1 MEEITL
7 AKALVELKLLDKR
20 ILKRTDQLNPVAV
33 KQNGKLASSTL
44 SPADFE
50 AEATACWQSLR
61 DLMQR
66 RRKIK
71 AALVVAN
78 ATAKVTVNGDEYT
91 LAEAIENKNMMER
104 EKEIVHK
111 TLRKVA
117 REKHVIED
125 IKEKNNSK
133 LMKLLESMY
142 GRSGKEHSLST
153 SDYDAV
159 AVPFKKANDPDFVD
173 PLNCE
178 KMLKDLE
185 DKADTFLAEVDV
197 CLSIANATTTI
208 HV

>member
-1 MEEITL
+1 MEEMTL

-20 ILKRTDQLNPVAV
+20 ITKRTEQLNPVAV
-33 KQNGKLASSTL
+33 KQNGKLLSSTM
-44 SPADFE
+44 STPDFE
-50 AEATACWQSLR
+50 AEAKASWQSLR
-61 DLMQR
+61 DLMKR

-78 ATAKVTVNGDEYT
+78 ASAKVTICGEEYT
-91 LAEAIENKNMMER
+91 LAEAIENKNMMEK
-104 EKEIVHK
+104 EKDIVRA
-111 TLRKVA
+111 TLWKVS
-117 REKHVIED
+117 EKKSVMDD
-125 IKEKNNSK
+125 IQEKNNAK

-159 AVPFKKANDPDFVD
+159 AVPFKKANEPEFVD

-178 KMLKDLE
+178 KMLNELKE
-185 DKADTFLAEVDV
+185 KADSFLAEVDV
-197 CLSIANATTTI
+197 SLSIANATTTI